1 MRSYDTSSCPNSRLF
16 RMLQLFGPCC
26 RTKKTWCH
34 GLGIRSAGH
43 WKTEWMAW
51 NGFEGVLVEGL
62 YGGDYVRGGMLH
74 ELTGVFEGGLAENCM
89 GLIFLLK
96 DDQIRGRS

>member
-1 MRSYDTSSCPNSRLF
+1 
-16 RMLQLFGPCC
+16 
-26 RTKKTWCH
+26 
-34 GLGIRSAGH
+34 
-43 WKTEWMAW
+43 MAW